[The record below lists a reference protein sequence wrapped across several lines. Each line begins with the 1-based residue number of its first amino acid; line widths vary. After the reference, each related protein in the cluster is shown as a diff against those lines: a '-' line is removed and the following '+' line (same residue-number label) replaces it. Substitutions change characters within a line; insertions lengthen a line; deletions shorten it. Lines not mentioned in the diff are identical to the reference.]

1 MTLSEAMDSKKVT
14 VKETGSVNEL
24 LINNDSNEYIFI
36 HSGDIVKGGKQDRT
50 ISYDI
55 IISPNTKGTPL
66 ESFCVEEGRWQ
77 QRANETVSHFDSN
90 SKMLSSKDLKLA
102 AKHDKNQSEVWSKV
116 SEQKAYLN
124 EKLSKRNGYSVDV
137 TNNESD
143 TSLQLALE
151 SEELKKVRDN
161 YIESLAGLIKTPD
174 AIGYAYT
181 INGEI
186 YGVEVYNNKHLFK
199 DLWKKILESIVVEAI
214 SKEGDELSFQKNKK
228 DVLAFMRSVK
238 PSDKKTVKNLNG
250 VTRFSTIENLKGN
263 IVFTTEDLVKENWV
277 HKSFMKF
284 DPTKLKSK
292 RENIDNILNQE

>member
-1 MTLSEAMDSKKVT
+1 MDSKKVT